1 MLKTYKAQINKN
13 SIQWIDEKPEE
24 LQKNNS
30 IIAYVTILED
40 GKKRN
45 ASKNT
50 LVEFFRNSPFC
61 DSEIDLSR
69 DKDTG
74 REIIL

>member
-40 GKKRN
+40 EKKQN
-45 ASKNT
+45 ASKGS
-50 LVEFFRNSPFC
+50 LVEFFRNSPFF
-61 DSEIDLSR
+61 DSGIDLTR